1 MSQPGSMFDFVNQYF
16 DRAAAGTSY
25 PQGLLDVIKACN
37 SIYRFSFP
45 FRRPDGTFETIH
57 AWRVEHSQHKMPTKG
72 GIRYAPFVDEEE
84 VKALA
89 ALMTYK
95 CAIVDLPFGG
105 AKGAVQ
111 IDPKR
116 YQLDELEH
124 ITRRYTHELIRKNF
138 IGPGTDVPAP
148 DYGTSEREMAWI
160 VDTYLALNPGA
171 LDGLG
176 CVTGKPIAEG
186 GVRGR
191 REATGRGLYF
201 ALREACNVA
210 EDMRALGLS
219 PGLDGKR
226 VIVQGLGN
234 VGYHAAKF
242 CRDGGAI
249 IVAIAEYDGA
259 IANPKG
265 LDPDAVAAHR
275 RNRGSILGFPGAQD
289 VTPTAA
295 ALELDADILI
305 PAALENVLTKDN
317 APRIKARVILEGAN
331 GPTTPDAE
339 TIFRERGLLVIPDVY
354 ANAGGVTVSYFEWLK
369 NLSHVRFGR
378 LEKRLEEAD
387 EARFVRALET
397 LTGKTLADDERRMLV
412 HGSDEQDIVNSGL
425 EETMVVAYQ
434 SIREAFKQNPDL
446 GDLRAAAFRT
456 AIDKIAR
463 SYLDLGVF
471 P

>member
-1 MSQPGSMFDFVNQYF
+1 MFDFVNQYF
-16 DRAAAGTSY
+16 DRAAATTEY
-25 PQGLLDVIKACN
+25 PQGLLSVIKACN
-37 SIYRFSFP
+37 SVYRFSFP
-45 FRRPDGTFETIH
+45 FRRRDGTLQNIN
-57 AWRVEHSQHKMPTKG
+57 AWRVEHSHHKSPTKG

-111 IDPKR
+111 IDPKQ
-116 YQLDELEH
+116 YAVDELER
-124 ITRRYTHELIRKNF
+124 ITRRYTHELIKKQF
-138 IGPGTDVPAP
+138 IGPGIDVPAP

-171 LDGLG
+171 LDGLA
-176 CVTGKPIAEG
+176 CVTGKPITEG

-191 REATGRGLYF
+191 REATGRGLFF
-201 ALREACNVA
+201 ALREACGVA
-210 EDMRALGLS
+210 EDMKAIGMS
-219 PGLDGKR
+219 TGLDGKR
-226 VIVQGLGN
+226 IIVQGFGN
-234 VGYHAAKF
+234 VGFHASQF
-242 CRDGGAI
+242 CHQAGAR
-249 IVAIAEYDGA
+249 IVAIAEQDGA
-259 IANPKG
+259 IVSERG
-265 LDPDAVAAHR
+265 IDPQAVSEHR
-275 RNRGSILGFPGAQD
+275 KARGTILGLAGTHDLQPSAS
-289 VTPTAA
+289 
-295 ALELDADILI
+295 ALELDADVLI
-305 PAALENVLTKDN
+305 PAALENVLTVDN
-317 APRIKARVILEGAN
+317 APRIKARIVLEGAN

-339 TIFRERGLLVIPDVY
+339 ALFRSRGVLVIPDIY

-387 EARFVRALET
+387 EARFVRAIET
-397 LTGKTLADDERRMLV
+397 LTGKSLSDEDKRQLV

-425 EETMVVAYQ
+425 EETMVVAYHA
-434 SIREAFKQNPDL
+434 IRETLKQTPAL
-446 GDLRAAAFRT
+446 GDLRAAAFRI

-463 SYLDLGVF
+463 SYMDLGVF

>member
-1 MSQPGSMFDFVNQYF
+1 MSQPGSMFDFVNHYF
-16 DRAAAGTSY
+16 DRAAAGTPY
-25 PQGLLDVIKACN
+25 PKGLLDVIKACN

-45 FRRPDGTFETIH
+45 IRRPDGTFETIH

-116 YQLDELEH
+116 YQLDELER

-219 PGLDGKR
+219 PGLEGKR

-242 CRDGGAI
+242 CREGGAL

-265 LDPDAVAAHR
+265 LDPDEVAAHR
-275 RNRGSILGFPGAQD
+275 RTRGSILGFPGAQD
-289 VTPTAA
+289 ITPTAA

-397 LTGKTLADDERRMLV
+397 LTGKTLADEERRMLV

-425 EETMVVAYQ
+425 EETMIVAYQ
-434 SIREAFKQNPDL
+434 SIREVFKQNPDL